1 MTKALYLGNTY
12 LFETEAKII
21 RQKENYIILDQTI
34 FYPQGGGQP
43 FDCGK
48 IETPNAEIQIDAVRL
63 IDNEIRHFG
72 DINEDL
78 IQAKVFC
85 AIDRERRLFNARY
98 HTAGHLLAN
107 IIENIY
113 PDLTSTKCHAFP
125 GESYVEFQCDGTT
138 YDFEAVQ
145 QRLNDDISTG
155 LTTKIF
161 EINRDLFEKKYYK
174 LPYAIGDD
182 KDFRVLQIGNYKPIP
197 CGGTHLKNTQEIAI
211 ATIKKSKIK
220 NNILKVS
227 YELRPL

>member
-1 MTKALYLGNTY
+1 MTKALYLENTY
-12 LFETEAKII
+12 LFATEAKII
-21 RQKENYIILDQTI
+21 EQREDYIILDQTV

-48 IETPNAEIQIDAVRL
+48 IETPNTVMQIDAVRF

-72 DINEDL
+72 NINGDL
-78 IQAKVFC
+78 VQAKVFC
-85 AIDRERRLFNARY
+85 TIDQERRLLNARY

-113 PDLTSTKCHAFP
+113 QNLTPKKCHAFP

-155 LTTKIF
+155 STTKIF

-197 CGGTHLKNTQEIAI
+197 CGGTHLKNTQEIGI
-211 ATIKKSKIK
+211 ATIKKSKVK
-220 NNILKVS
+220 NNVLKVS
-227 YELRPL
+227 YELQSF